1 MKKLIVF
8 AAIAAMV
15 IPFVSCNNKI
25 DYGDGPQAKI
35 EKAKYTEVA
44 KKVTIKEGTASTT
57 QGIKEIEFTDGGR
70 YIITRNQGTKA
81 EGDEILTGTYRI
93 ENLIYILEN
102 FGSVE
107 FGSDGSLTITLS
119 TGETVS
125 GSYEEE
131 DKLPESDFT
140 RDIAHTWKIDG
151 IDLSVVADGKNVG
164 VSKPKGGCDLEVI
177 GKELIEQAKNF
188 GADISVDLSKL
199 KGYNVKSLSFT
210 TSNTFIVEFTGA
222 PAFKANVS
230 GISGYSFNYKLE
242 VGSENELLN
251 AEAECKFEP
260 QTDKTA
266 WLTVKVKGSDFNGK
280 IIFFL
285 SVID

>member
-44 KKVTIKEGTASTT
+44 KKVTIKEGTVSTT

-107 FGSDGSLTITLS
+107 FGSDGSLTIKLTN
-119 TGETVS
+119 GDTVT

-131 DKLPESDFT
+131 EKAPSNDYNNAL
-140 RDIAHTWKIDG
+140 AHTWKIDR
-151 IDLSVVADGKNVG
+151 IDISVDADGKNVG
-164 VSKPKGGCDLEVI
+164 VVIDGCDLEKI
-177 GKELIEQAKNF
+177 AKDLIKKAKDTYNVEI
-188 GADISVDLSKL
+188 DINLAAL
-199 KGYNVKSLSFT
+199 KGYEIKYLTISSY
-210 TSNTFIVEFTGA
+210 NTFMVEFTGA
-222 PAFKANVS
+222 DTFKGTMQ
-230 GISGYSFNYKLE
+230 GINGYKFNYKLE
-242 VGSENELLN
+242 NGEGNELLN
-251 AEAECKFEP
+251 AEAECTFTPKSA
-260 QTDKTA
+260 TTA
-266 WLTVKVKGSDFNGK
+266 WLQVNVKSDNFSGR
-280 IIFFL
+280 IIFQMSL
-285 SVID
+285 AE

>member
-44 KKVTIKEGTASTT
+44 KKVTIKEGTVSTT

-107 FGSDGSLTITLS
+107 FGSDGSLTIKLTN
-119 TGETVS
+119 GDTVT

-131 DKLPESDFT
+131 EKAPSNDYNNAL
-140 RDIAHTWKIDG
+140 AHTWKIDR
-151 IDLSVVADGKNVG
+151 IDISVDADGKNVG
-164 VSKPKGGCDLEVI
+164 VVIDGCDLEKI
-177 GKELIEQAKNF
+177 AKDLIKKAKDTYNVEI
-188 GADISVDLSKL
+188 DINLAAL
-199 KGYNVKSLSFT
+199 KGYEIKYLTISSY
-210 TSNTFIVEFTGA
+210 NTFMVEFTGA
-222 PAFKANVS
+222 DTFKGTMQ
-230 GISGYSFNYKLE
+230 GINGYKFNYKLE
-242 VGSENELLN
+242 NGEGNELLN
-251 AEAECKFEP
+251 AEAECTFTPKSA
-260 QTDKTA
+260 TTA
-266 WLTVKVKGSDFNGK
+266 WLQVNVKSDDFSGR
-280 IIFFL
+280 IIFQMSL
-285 SVID
+285 AE

>member
-44 KKVTIKEGTASTT
+44 KKVTIKEGTVSTT

-107 FGSDGSLTITLS
+107 FGSDGSLTIKLTN
-119 TGETVS
+119 GDTVT

-131 DKLPESDFT
+131 EKAPSNDYNNAL
-140 RDIAHTWKIDG
+140 AHTWKIDR
-151 IDLSVVADGKNVG
+151 IDISVDADGKNVG
-164 VSKPKGGCDLEVI
+164 VVIDGCDLEKI
-177 GKELIEQAKNF
+177 AKDLIKKAKDTYNVEI
-188 GADISVDLSKL
+188 DINLAAL
-199 KGYNVKSLSFT
+199 KGYEIKYLTISSY
-210 TSNTFIVEFTGA
+210 NTFMVEFTGA
-222 PAFKANVS
+222 NTFKGTMQ
-230 GISGYSFNYKLE
+230 GINGYKFNYKLE
-242 VGSENELLN
+242 NGEGNELLN
-251 AEAECKFEP
+251 AEAECTFTPKSA
-260 QTDKTA
+260 TTA
-266 WLTVKVKGSDFNGK
+266 WLQVNVKSDNFSGR
-280 IIFFL
+280 IIFQMSL
-285 SVID
+285 AE

>member
-1 MKKLIVF
+1 MKKIIVF

-107 FGSDGSLTITLS
+107 FGSDGSLTIKLS
-119 TGETVS
+119 NGDTVT

-131 DKLPESDFT
+131 DKLPDNDFT

-151 IDLSVVADGKNVG
+151 VDLSVVADGKNVG
-164 VSKPKGGCDLEVI
+164 VSKPNGGCNLEVI
-177 GKELIEQAKNF
+177 GQELLDQAKNL
-188 GADISVDLSKL
+188 GANVSLDLSKF
-199 KGYNVKSLSFT
+199 KGYNVVSLSFT
-210 TSNTFIVEFTGA
+210 SSNTFIVEFSGA
-222 PAFKANVS
+222 EPFKANVS
-230 GISGYSFNYKLE
+230 GITGYSFKYKLE
-242 VGSENELLN
+242 VGSENDILN

-260 QTDKTA
+260 QTEKTA
-266 WLTVKVKGSDFNGK
+266 WLTVKVNGDGFTGR

-285 SVID
+285 SVTD

>member
-44 KKVTIKEGTASTT
+44 KKVTIKEGTVSTT

-107 FGSDGSLTITLS
+107 FGSDGSLTIKLTN
-119 TGETVS
+119 GDTVT

-131 DKLPESDFT
+131 EKAPSNDYNNAL
-140 RDIAHTWKIDG
+140 AHTWKIDR
-151 IDLSVVADGKNVG
+151 IDISVDADGKNVG
-164 VSKPKGGCDLEVI
+164 VVIDGCDLEKI
-177 GKELIEQAKNF
+177 AKDLIKKAKDTYNVEI
-188 GADISVDLSKL
+188 DIDLAAL
-199 KGYNVKSLSFT
+199 KGYEIKYLTISSY
-210 TSNTFIVEFTGA
+210 NTFMVEFTGA
-222 PAFKANVS
+222 DTFKGTMQ
-230 GISGYSFNYKLE
+230 GINGYKFNYKLE
-242 VGSENELLN
+242 NGEGNELLN
-251 AEAECKFEP
+251 AEAECTFTPKSA
-260 QTDKTA
+260 TTA
-266 WLTVKVKGSDFNGK
+266 WLQVNVKSDDFSGR
-280 IIFFL
+280 IIFQMSL
-285 SVID
+285 AE

>member
-44 KKVTIKEGTASTT
+44 KKVTIKEGTVSTT

-131 DKLPESDFT
+131 EKAPSNDYTNALV
-140 RDIAHTWKIDG
+140 HTWKIDR
-151 IDLSVVADGKNVG
+151 IDISVDADGKNVG
-164 VSKPKGGCDLEVI
+164 VVIDGCDLEKI
-177 GKELIEQAKNF
+177 AKDLIKKAKDTYNVEI
-188 GADISVDLSKL
+188 DINLAAL
-199 KGYNVKSLSFT
+199 KGYEIKYLTISSY
-210 TSNTFIVEFTGA
+210 NTFMVEFTGA
-222 PAFKANVS
+222 DTFKGTMQ
-230 GISGYSFNYKLE
+230 GINGYKFNYKLE
-242 VGSENELLN
+242 NGEGNELLN
-251 AEAECKFEP
+251 AEAECTFTPKSA
-260 QTDKTA
+260 TTA
-266 WLTVKVKGSDFNGK
+266 WLQVNVKSDDFSGR
-280 IIFFL
+280 IIFQMSL
-285 SVID
+285 AE

>member
-44 KKVTIKEGTASTT
+44 KKVTIKEGTVSTT

-131 DKLPESDFT
+131 EKAPSNDYNNAL
-140 RDIAHTWKIDG
+140 AHTWKIDR
-151 IDLSVVADGKNVG
+151 IDISVDADGKNVG
-164 VSKPKGGCDLEVI
+164 VVIDGCDLEKI
-177 GKELIEQAKNF
+177 AKDLIKKAKDTYNVEI
-188 GADISVDLSKL
+188 DINLAAL
-199 KGYNVKSLSFT
+199 KGYEIKYLTISSY
-210 TSNTFIVEFTGA
+210 NTFMVEFTGA
-222 PAFKANVS
+222 DTFKGTMQ
-230 GISGYSFNYKLE
+230 GINGYKFNYKLE
-242 VGSENELLN
+242 NGEGNELLN
-251 AEAECKFEP
+251 AEAECTFTPKSA
-260 QTDKTA
+260 TTA
-266 WLTVKVKGSDFNGK
+266 WLQVNVKSDDFSGR
-280 IIFFL
+280 IIFQMSL
-285 SVID
+285 AE